1 METVICGEQ
10 FEFHEFL
17 LSDRLGMGRT
27 HTFCIGQGP
36 LFFVRNVT
44 CLEPNSN
51 SNSSVVIF
59 VKGTTAVPAARTAVS
74 PFGRSPFV
82 IHGLLSAKQKSSL
95 SVAASLAHQLFLLD
109 YFRHGKDSWEGRGV
123 VRIFVPANI
132 TGPEMSKNAGSGPR
146 GVATRFELFSLS
158 LVSY

>member
-27 HTFCIGQGP
+27 YTFCIGQGP
-36 LFFVRNVT
+36 LFFVRNVTCLEPNSNVYFLYRAGAVVHVRNVT

-109 YFRHGKDSWEGRGV
+109 YFRHGKDSWEGRGG

-132 TGPEMSKNAGSGPR
+132 TPPWP
-146 GVATRFELFSLS
+146 
-158 LVSY
+158 